1 MPMGYRLTQPDWQ
14 GIPGGDPSSPYYHTL
29 ASEPV
34 VPTGRPPWPR
44 QRQVSENRDPRLAA
58 TWATGRQ
65 DMEPKPQVARPKGV
79 EHAPG
84 TRQTPD
90 KELL

>member
-34 VPTGRPPWPR
+34 VPTGRPLWPPG
-44 QRQVSENRDPRLAA
+44 QQVSKIWNQSPKWL
-58 TWATGRQ
+58 GR
-65 DMEPKPQVARPKGV
+65 KGSTTRRARAIPS
-79 EHAPG
+79 
-84 TRQTPD
+84 TPTTCYFI
-90 KELL
+90 